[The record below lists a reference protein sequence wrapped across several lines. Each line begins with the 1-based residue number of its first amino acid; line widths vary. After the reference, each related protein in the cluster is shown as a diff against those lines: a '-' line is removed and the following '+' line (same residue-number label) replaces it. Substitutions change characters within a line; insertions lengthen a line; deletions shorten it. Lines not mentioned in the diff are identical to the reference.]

1 VCHIRL
7 PGARRP
13 RRHGDASFV
22 PSKSPRA
29 RASVDALVSSR
40 GIKKPAEAGGFLSRS
55 PARPFGTAIPFA
67 FRWPASFVYAAFQ
80 LFGKRQ
86 TIRSVDRQRGPPLT
100 SPPRHQPNAATAT
113 TRAPSSQA
121 RSLFARANIDING
134 FIEDARLRLAPTRT
148 SFTKKSLL
156 FSDVLNE
163 IGAAFVADVV
173 YSIYRVF
180 CP

>member
-86 TIRSVDRQRGPPLT
+86 TIRSVDRQRGPPPPHPLVASPT
-100 SPPRHQPNAATAT
+100 PPRQRRERHLLKLARFLLARTLILMDLSRTRGSAWHRRAHPLQKSRSFLAT
-113 TRAPSSQA
+113 
-121 RSLFARANIDING
+121 F
-134 FIEDARLRLAPTRT
+134 
-148 SFTKKSLL
+148 
-156 FSDVLNE
+156 
-163 IGAAFVADVV
+163 
-173 YSIYRVF
+173 
-180 CP
+180 